1 VNRASVQAVLD
12 LASPAKRLHA
22 QFGRGNLDLDSALWV
37 HGNTW
42 ITGQGQGVT
51 TFTRS
56 RFNAADPPN
65 QGHVIVSAGYGFHQ
79 DNSATRGGIP
89 TDSLSDIHLSGFTVD
104 GGAYRWPGANPN
116 RAGNMGV
123 QLWFVSNA
131 TIQNVEVTNTLQTA
145 IELNACRDSWIA
157 TCYIHDVGLERMLG
171 TRNGINLNNKSTSLT
186 TTVNWGKRLS
196 IRNTRIKN
204 HIDAGIDC
212 ANVSDVDISGI
223 EMSCNHDSLYGNMP
237 FEFEGNVAGYTMK
250 NFTISDV
257 RATGHTGRFFQKGG
271 KVPLDGLE
279 ISNCHFTASA
289 ASNRGAIVLASGK
302 GAGAP
307 VCSNV
312 DISDCTFRNLNASN
326 SDGSVTTATFFWLYA
341 QGGPPAKHVRVTRC
355 TFEGGAGGTPHSIN
369 RGFLVGG
376 NLVDFQAVQ
385 CVVKNVEDIGF
396 EVVASGSDVARDLLF
411 KDCVVD
417 GAQSDGY
424 KIFQNGVT
432 GSVIGCRFIDNTA
445 KDTNKSGPGWG
456 FQLDGNGGVVRAAR
470 FEGCRIVRTAGKNM
484 NGLRVSQGGS
494 GKVDSVWVGRND
506 LVGGATPF
514 QAVGRITNLRQR
526 K

>member
-1 VNRASVQAVLD
+1 
-12 LASPAKRLHA
+12 
-22 QFGRGNLDLDSALWV
+22 
-37 HGNTW
+37 
-42 ITGQGQGVT
+42 
-51 TFTRS
+51 
-56 RFNAADPPN
+56 
-65 QGHVIVSAGYGFHQ
+65 
-79 DNSATRGGIP
+79 
-89 TDSLSDIHLSGFTVD
+89 
-104 GGAYRWPGANPN
+104 
-116 RAGNMGV
+116 
-123 QLWFVSNA
+123 VSNA
-131 TIQNVEVTNTLQTA
+131 TIEDVEVRNTLQTA
-145 IELNACRDSWIA
+145 IELNACRDSRIA

-196 IRNTRIKN
+196 IKNTRLEN

-223 EMSCNHDSLYGNMP
+223 EMSCDHDSLYGNMA
-237 FEFEGNVAGYTMK
+237 FEFEGNIAGYTMK

-271 KVPLDGLE
+271 TVPLDGLE
-279 ISNCHFTASA
+279 ISNCRFTASA

-307 VCSNV
+307 VCSTV

-326 SDGSVTTATFFWLYA
+326 SDGSATTATFFWLYA

-355 TFEGGAGGTPHSIN
+355 TFEGGAGGTHHSIN

-376 NLVDFQAVQ
+376 NLYDFQAVE

-456 FQLDGNGGVVRAAR
+456 FQLDGHSGVVRAAR
-470 FEGCRIVRTAGKNM
+470 FEGCRIVRTTGKNM

-494 GKVDSVWVGRND
+494 GVVDSVWVGRND

-514 QAVGRITNLRQR
+514 QAVGRITRQVYGDATHLRR
-526 K
+526 SK